1 MRAEAN
7 EGWGT
12 DGVAPVATSYKH
24 SKVIVSSMTF
34 NKIKPY

>member
-1 MRAEAN
+1 MREGAN

-12 DGVAPVATSYKH
+12 DGMALVVTLYKY
-24 SKVIVSSMTF
+24 SEVIVSSMTF

>member
-12 DGVAPVATSYKH
+12 DGMAPAATSYKQ
-24 SKVIVSSMTF
+24 SKVIVSSTTF
-34 NKIKPY
+34 NKTKP